1 MDKLVWSV
9 SIMDSGNLDIISS
22 LDFFNICNH
31 QNNKIIKFGK
41 VNQPKVYE
49 KDDDTIIKLFYP
61 KQRLLSSD
69 RIKPRA
75 IRFYKNVKSLHSHGY
90 DVPKVNKIQFCPELK
105 MYAIYYNKIQGNDV
119 RTLVK
124 HGNLNIINHVAELL
138 ADLHK
143 NGIFFR
149 SIHLENLLL
158 KPDGK
163 IALLDLTDVK
173 FKPRALTLSF
183 RYRNIKHLLQEP
195 NDKDLWQA
203 FGINNFLDAY
213 FKFANLSKIS
223 RTLLNLLI
231 KHSIK
236 TS

>member
-1 MDKLVWSV
+1 MDF
-9 SIMDSGNLDIISS
+9 GNLDIISS
-22 LDFFNICNH
+22 REFYDICNN

-49 KDDDTIIKLFYP
+49 KDGDTIIKLFYP

-69 RIKPRA
+69 RIRPRA
-75 IRFYKNVKSLHSHGY
+75 KRFYNNVKSLHTHGY
-90 DVPKVNKIQFCPELK
+90 DVPKVNKVQFCPELK
-105 MYAIYYNKIQGNDV
+105 MYVIYYNKIQGNDV
-119 RTLVK
+119 RTLAK
-124 HGNLNIINHVAELL
+124 HGDLNIIYNVADLL

-149 SIHLENLLL
+149 SIHLENLLS

-173 FKPRALTLSF
+173 FKSRALTIYL

-195 NDKDLWQA
+195 NDRELWQA
-203 FGINNFLDAY
+203 FGVKTFLDAY
-213 FKFANLSKIS
+213 FKSAKLSRMS
-223 RTLLNLLI
+223 QMLLTTFI
-231 KHSIK
+231 KRSIK
-236 TS
+236 AN